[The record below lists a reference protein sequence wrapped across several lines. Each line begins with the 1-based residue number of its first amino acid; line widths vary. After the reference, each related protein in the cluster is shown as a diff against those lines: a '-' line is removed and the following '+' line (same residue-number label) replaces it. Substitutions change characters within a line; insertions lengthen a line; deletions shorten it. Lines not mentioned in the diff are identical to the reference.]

1 MDPFL
6 AAKAVIDDLQINT
19 WVSGDV
25 SEAVLLTTN
34 WRWGIGMWCIIY
46 TVCSIPLLLSLM
58 WASFK
63 AKKAGALDSYSTPYQ
78 VHGAKNLLAALFWQ
92 LDVPGIILLI
102 AVFGCILTV
111 RTCPPTKRISANS
124 DSRLQSLVAINHS
137 GTQLRS
143 SHRSLLASSVY
154 LCLLSGSAKLRIP

>member
-1 MDPFL
+1 
-6 AAKAVIDDLQINT
+6 
-19 WVSGDV
+19 
-25 SEAVLLTTN
+25 
-34 WRWGIGMWCIIY
+34 MWCIIY
-46 TVCSIPLLLSLM
+46 TVCSAPLLLSLM

-111 RTCPPTKRISANS
+111 RNFLQRTAN
-124 DSRLQSLVAINHS
+124 RLIVIAFHNRRRRSVTVAHS
-137 GTQLRS
+137 
-143 SHRSLLASSVY
+143 
-154 LCLLSGSAKLRIP
+154 